1 MFLKCVR
8 DIRQGFAFEN
18 ALWKILTWASFMTN
32 HIWPTSSRDCQAQMQ
47 AIQKL
52 DKSRSQIGLDI
63 FYILTTLR
71 LYWNNIIIIQASQI
85 QVCTLFKILKNR
97 LSLQVQPR
105 ISNDTFKKYL
115 KYSTSEVV
123 LRSSE

>member
-1 MFLKCVR
+1 
-8 DIRQGFAFEN
+8 
-18 ALWKILTWASFMTN
+18 
-32 HIWPTSSRDCQAQMQ
+32 MQ

-63 FYILTTLR
+63 FYILTTRR

-85 QVCTLFKILKNR
+85 QVCTLFKILKYR